1 MMKPC
6 EYKND
11 YFYFVVRPGKKEE
24 KDVLIYC
31 SGINVTRFL
40 PMMQGRLGLGS
51 NPIVSGLQLVKYDLC
66 TLAHARGAT
75 PKEHY
80 CNPDCGVTPPTR
92 DGWYT
97 EPLLIQNPGDLTPEE
112 IVGFAVKGMVK
123 RINAAS
129 LSGTQV
135 PDDIAPAE
143 MQKQLETLCRPS

>member
-1 MMKPC
+1 MEKH

-11 YFYFVVRPGKKEE
+11 YFYVVVRPEKKQD

-66 TLAHARGAT
+66 TLAHSKGAT

-80 CNPDCGVTPPTR
+80 CNIGCAGIVPT
-92 DGWYT
+92 
-97 EPLLIQNPGDLTPEE
+97 
-112 IVGFAVKGMVK
+112 
-123 RINAAS
+123 
-129 LSGTQV
+129 
-135 PDDIAPAE
+135 
-143 MQKQLETLCRPS
+143 